1 MTTFNKD
8 HYRTPKYIFNWLN
21 LIYEFDIDG
30 CATEKNA
37 LRCTYIGPDN
47 DNQSDFLNFDEL
59 ELIADY
65 CAYPLTYFVNP
76 PYSNIKPFVERA
88 IELMDHGSTV
98 VMLLPADKSTQ
109 WYKLI
114 QDNATEV
121 TDIIGGRISFLH
133 PVTGEEVKGNNKGSI
148 VVEFSPFKQG
158 FVTRQMDLA
167 KIKEIGQCKA
177 YG

>member
-1 MTTFNKD
+1 MTFNKD
-8 HYRTPKYIFNWLN
+8 HYRTPQYLFNWLN
-21 LIYEFDIDG
+21 VIYDFNVDG
-30 CATEKNA
+30 CATENNA

-47 DNQSDFLNFDEL
+47 ENQSDFLTFDL
-59 ELIADY
+59 MDFIADY
-65 CAYPLTYFVNP
+65 MDYPFKFFVNP
-76 PYSNIKPFVERA
+76 PYSNIKPFVQRA
-88 IELMDHGSTV
+88 IELMSHGNTV

-121 TDIIGGRISFLH
+121 TDIIGGRVSFLH

-158 FVTRQMDLA
+158 FNTRQIDLV
-167 KIKEIGQCKA
+167 KIKEIGSCKA
-177 YG
+177 YD

>member
-1 MTTFNKD
+1 MTEFNKD
-8 HYRTPKYIFNWLN
+8 HYRTPPYFFNWLN
-21 LIYEFDIDG
+21 LIYEFNVDG
-30 CATEKNA
+30 CAVEENA
-37 LRCTYIGPDN
+37 LCHTWIGSDN
-47 DNQSDFLNFDEL
+47 YHKDFLTFDL
-59 ELIADY
+59 MGFISDY
-65 CAYPLTYFVNP
+65 MDYPFRFFVNP

-88 IELMDHGSTV
+88 IELMKYGNTV

-114 QDNATEV
+114 RDNATEV

-148 VVEFSPFKQG
+148 VVELSPFKQG

-167 KIKEIGQCKA
+167 KIKEIDRA
-177 YG
+177 V